1 METPKPTSS
10 SELAL
15 KLIEVL
21 KTVMTVVVVNMLEI
35 LRVRAQKAENK
46 QAVAETDLKIM
57 IKQKEAAEATSGKS
71 DTDVISD
78 FLASGG
84 NGSSGGQPPK

>member
-1 METPKPTSS
+1 MEAPKPTSS

-15 KLIEVL
+15 KLIEVF
-21 KTVMTVVVVNMLEI
+21 KTVMTVFVVNMLEV

-57 IKQKEAAEATSGKS
+57 IKQKEATEAASGKS
-71 DTDVISD
+71 DVDVISD
-78 FLASGG
+78 FLATGG
-84 NGSSGGQPPK
+84 DGSSSNRPSK